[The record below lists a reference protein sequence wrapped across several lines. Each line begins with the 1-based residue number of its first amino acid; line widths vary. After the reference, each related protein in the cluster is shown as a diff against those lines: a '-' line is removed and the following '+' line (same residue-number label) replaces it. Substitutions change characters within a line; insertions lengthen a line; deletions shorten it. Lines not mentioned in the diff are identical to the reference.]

1 MSIYTTSC
9 FDLKEHFVYN
19 KEMSQ
24 LILLR
29 HGQSM
34 WNNANLFTGW
44 VDVPLTEKGIE
55 EAIGAGKKIKDIPI
69 DRAFTSTLIRAQET
83 LALALAF
90 HKSGK
95 IPVFQHPEDPK
106 IHAWETIYGK
116 AAKENIM
123 PVHLA
128 WQLNERMYGELQGL
142 NKAETKEKF
151 GEEQVQIWRRS
162 YAVAPPS
169 GESLKEC
176 AERTLPYFNERI
188 VPHLANGENVLIAA
202 HGNSL
207 RSILMHLNKLSEE
220 EVVAVEVTL
229 GEPMLYTYQ
238 SGQFKAS

>member
-1 MSIYTTSC
+1 MS
-9 FDLKEHFVYN
+9 K
-19 KEMSQ
+19 

-29 HGQSM
+29 HGESM

-44 VDVPLTEKGIE
+44 VDVPLTEKGIQ
-55 EAIGAGKKIKDIPI
+55 EAIHAGKRLQHIEI

-83 LALALAF
+83 LAIALAF

-95 IPVFQHPEDPK
+95 TPVFMHPEDPK
-106 IHAWETIYGK
+106 VHAWETIYGK
-116 AAKENIM
+116 AAKEKVM
-123 PVHLA
+123 PVTRA

-142 NKAETKEKF
+142 NKTETKEKF

-162 YAVAPPS
+162 YAVSPPS

-207 RSILMHLNKLSEE
+207 RSILMHLNQLSEE
-220 EVVAVEVTL
+220 EVVKVEVTL
-229 GEPMLYTYQ
+229 GEPMYYTYE
-238 SGQFKAS
+238 SGKFIKE